1 MFICTTHAVVITV
14 WTNVAGRELM
24 QTGKARLLH
33 FSIVI
38 TDLFETIDIWNTPSK
53 HLLNYHSRFFFKV
66 WHTPL
71 LPGFP
76 KTLVFT
82 LWNFPLT
89 SSGFNEFFLEKPILN
104 LFFFILECSIHKT
117 TTEVVT
123 MLVVFTIT
131 QDPSWTLNG
140 PISIHVAKRTPIVN
154 LFCSICA
161 ALLWEMELSPSE

>member
-1 MFICTTHAVVITV
+1 
-14 WTNVAGRELM
+14 M

-33 FSIVI
+33 FSIVL

-104 LFFFILECSIHKT
+104 LLFFHFRMFDSQNNNRGGYNVGSLYYYPGSIMNIEWTNQHSCGEANANCELVLQYMCSPTLRDGTVTKWVIL
-117 TTEVVT
+117 
-123 MLVVFTIT
+123 IT
-131 QDPSWTLNG
+131 CFLKSLG
-140 PISIHVAKRTPIVN
+140 N
-154 LFCSICA
+154 L
-161 ALLWEMELSPSE
+161 